1 MKNQQAHWEK
11 VYQTKGADK
20 VSWFQEHAT
29 RSLEI
34 IRSIGS
40 SKDARIIDV
49 GAVPRLWSRICWS
62 VGSSMSACWICLRAL
77 LMSPAR
83 GWVHLA
89 ILWSG

>member
-49 GAVPRLWSRICWS
+49 GGRCLDFGRGF
-62 VGSSMSACWICLRAL
+62 VGRWVRACLRA
-77 LMSPAR
+77 
-83 GWVHLA
+83 GFV
-89 ILWSG
+89 